1 MRLRRSRLVTSVVLG
16 VAVVTFAALAASS
29 HGFPVQHVSLNDGGI
44 WVTNNSI
51 GTIGRFTK
59 PIGQLDGELAP
70 PSSSTS
76 VDVWQDGPVVAS
88 YDASGG
94 RIYAVNVYGTAFYD
108 AGAAISPAP
117 GGIALGDETVAVLST
132 DHSLR
137 ATTLSAG
144 GGSLAALAASA
155 KPLAAHLPAD
165 SAVTVGSDDTVWVAG
180 GGQLRGFP
188 ASGGK
193 PESSAMPL
201 SATDPMQATTVGD
214 VPVVADTTTK
224 DDLPAGQRADR
235 AAARLRYL
243 DVLRAAAAV
252 GRERRRGRRHDP
264 GALQRGPR
272 VRSAHHAQHRAQRQ
286 RGRPGSGR
294 RLRPRRLGQ
303 RRYRQL
309 RPHLRHAAARGEHPH
324 RSASTVQQFSLD
336 DTTGAPVLVF
346 RVNNGTLVLNDTTDG
361 GVFLIDSNVTN
372 VRPKW
377 TPVNTAGNS
386 SNQAQTFKVQQKT
399 QLTAKP
405 YTQGVR
411 PGTTTV
417 VHVLDADKGPAGTYA
432 VSAVGQPDQ
441 PGVTVAVAPDAQTVL
456 ATVTSLS
463 GRRALPVHD
472 RRRARP
478 HRLQRGDA

>member
-1 MRLRRSRLVTSVVLG
+1 MRLRRGRLITPVVLG
-16 VAVVTFAALAASS
+16 VAVITFAALAVSAR
-29 HGFPVQHVSLNDGGI
+29 GFPVQHVSLNDGGI

-76 VDVWQDGPVVAS
+76 VDVWQDGPAVAG

-94 RIYAVNVYGTAFYD
+94 RIYAVDVYGTAFSD

-117 GGIALGDETVAVLST
+117 GGIALGDQTVAVLST

-144 GGSLAALAASA
+144 GGTLAALSASA
-155 KPLAAHLPAD
+155 KPLAAHLPAG
-165 SAVTVGSDDTVWVAG
+165 SAVTVGADDTVWVAG
-180 GGQLRGFP
+180 GGQLRGYP
-188 ASGGK
+188 QGGK
-193 PESSAMPL
+193 PQSRAVPL
-201 SATDPMQATTVGD
+201 SATDPMQATAVGG
-214 VPVVADTTTK
+214 VPVVADVTTK
-224 DDLPAGQRADR
+224 TL
-235 AAARLRYL
+235 YL
-243 DVLRAAAAV
+243 
-252 GRERRRGRRHDP
+252 
-264 GALQRGPR
+264 
-272 VRSAHHAQHRAQRQ
+272 
-286 RGRPGSGR
+286 PGSGHTVP
-294 RLRPRRLGQ
+294 LPASDTSASFTLQQPSAASDVVIAATTQALYSVNLGSG
-303 RRYRQL
+303 QL
-309 RPHLRHAAARGEHPH
+309 TTLSTGHSGNVAAPVQVAGCVHAAWANGATGSYVRTCGSPPPAA
-324 RSASTVQQFSLD
+324 SAVQQFSLD
-336 DTTGAPVLVF
+336 DTTGAPALVF

-361 GVFLIDSNVTN
+361 GVFLIDTNVTN

-386 SNQAQTFKVQQKT
+386 STQAQTYTVQEKT
-399 QLTAKP
+399 PLTAKP

-441 PGVTVAVAPDAQTVL
+441 SGVTVAVAPDAQTVL
-456 ATVTSLS
+456 ATVTT
-463 GRRALPVHD
+463 LP
-472 RRRARP
+472 A
-478 HRLQRGDA
+478 DAHFQ